1 MSVRSTDIP
10 HAMAGRGSRYY
21 WACGDFSWCRVP
33 IGGFVKLQDLKRS
46 ETIKVAL
53 AVLLILIAG
62 VYLVVHL
69 RSLFGRPTSD
79 AVAFYQVFRP
89 AGVNPFRPISAAN
102 PANPSSKF
110 ATVTYKFADVQG
122 AVDVIDYP
130 SNPTRALDVR
140 IERAATPGVPPWVRE
155 VKAISDPAG
164 QALMFAQL
172 RGPWLMRRWLLDAH
186 LSKSQMSVVA
196 LDQQKFQ
203 TSMTMLAQSQEEGL
217 VDPELLGRVQ
227 KALKVF
233 LKTAGDV
240 SKAGPKRQV
249 ARKVMALARQYGSE
263 IQEHRNKAISR
274 YVNKIIGQLSDPE
287 KSALAARIAPI
298 MRRFN

>member
-1 MSVRSTDIP
+1 M
-10 HAMAGRGSRYY
+10 
-21 WACGDFSWCRVP
+21 
-33 IGGFVKLQDLKRS
+33 KLQDLKRPD
-46 ETIKVAL
+46 TIKVAL

-62 VYLVVHL
+62 FYLVAHL

-130 SNPTRALDVR
+130 SDPTRALDVR
-140 IERAATPGVPPWVRE
+140 IQRAAAPGVPSWVRQ

-186 LSKSQMSVVA
+186 LSKSQMSIVA
-196 LDQQKFQ
+196 LDQQNFQ
-203 TSMTMLAQSQEEGL
+203 TSMAMLTQSQQQGL
-217 VDPELLGRVQ
+217 VDPELLAQIQ

-240 SKAGPKRQV
+240 SKAGPKRQA
-249 ARKVMALARQYGSE
+249 ARKVMVLARRYGSE
-263 IQEHRNKAISR
+263 LQEHRTEVISH

>member
-1 MSVRSTDIP
+1 
-10 HAMAGRGSRYY
+10 
-21 WACGDFSWCRVP
+21 VP
-33 IGGFVKLQDLKRS
+33 GNNGGFVKLQDLKRP
-46 ETIKVAL
+46 ETIKVAV
-53 AVLLILIAG
+53 AALLILIAA

-69 RSLFGRPTSD
+69 SSLFGRPTSD

-122 AVDVIDYP
+122 AVDVINYP
-130 SNPTRALDVR
+130 SDPTRAFEVR
-140 IERAATPGVPPWVRE
+140 VDAVGKPGVPPWVQR
-155 VKAISDPAG
+155 VKAIDDPAA
-164 QALMFAQL
+164 QALMFAQI

-186 LSKSQMSVVA
+186 LSKSQMTVVA
-196 LDQQKFQ
+196 LDQQQFQ
-203 TSMTMLAQSQEEGL
+203 NAMAMFAQSQQQGL

-227 KALKVF
+227 KALKTF
-233 LKTAGDV
+233 LKTAGHV
-240 SKAGPKRQV
+240 SKAGPKRQA

-263 IQEHRNKAISR
+263 IQEHRTKLISQ
-274 YVNKIIGQLSDPE
+274 YVNKIVGQLSDPE

-298 MRRFN
+298 LRRFN